1 MNSRYNKAACLVTIV
16 YIPLLFI
23 ASIFF
28 QGCATTGTIAP
39 EIIQQSAA
47 VDTSISELQTQQ
59 ATSAQ
64 TVQAV
69 SDTTDEIEQTAKEI
83 KNDKLSEQA
92 SNLKIQVK
100 SLNDSLTTERNKTA
114 QIQAEYSAL
123 KVSSGTEIVNQSTK
137 INKLTA
143 QLKLSHKWNL
153 ILGGIIV
160 LFILASVFIC
170 LAKFYFKK

>member
-1 MNSRYNKAACLVTIV
+1 MLE
-16 YIPLLFI
+16 
-23 ASIFF
+23 
-28 QGCATTGTIAP
+28 GCATTGTIAP
-39 EIIQQSAA
+39 EIIQQSAS

-59 ATSAQ
+59 AASAQ

-69 SDTTDEIEQTAKEI
+69 IDTTDAIEQTAKEI

-114 QIQAEYSAL
+114 RIQSEYSAL

-170 LAKFYFKK
+170 LAKFYFKWIK

>member
-1 MNSRYNKAACLVTIV
+1 MLE
-16 YIPLLFI
+16 
-23 ASIFF
+23 
-28 QGCATTGTIAP
+28 GCATTGTIAP
-39 EIIQQSAA
+39 EIIQQSAS

-64 TVQAV
+64 AAQAIN
-69 SDTTDEIEQTAKEI
+69 DTTDEIEQTAKEI

-114 QIQAEYSAL
+114 QIQSEYSAL

-143 QLKLSHKWNL
+143 QLKLSHKWNW

-170 LAKFYFKK
+170 LAKFYFKWIK

>member
-1 MNSRYNKAACLVTIV
+1 MLE
-16 YIPLLFI
+16 
-23 ASIFF
+23 
-28 QGCATTGTIAP
+28 GCATTGTIAP

-64 TVQAV
+64 AAQAIN
-69 SDTTDEIEQTAKEI
+69 DTTDEIEQTAKEI

-114 QIQAEYSAL
+114 QIQSEYSSL

-143 QLKLSHKWNL
+143 QLKLSHKWNW

-170 LAKFYFKK
+170 LAKFYFKWIK

>member
-1 MNSRYNKAACLVTIV
+1 MLE
-16 YIPLLFI
+16 
-23 ASIFF
+23 
-28 QGCATTGTIAP
+28 GCTTTGTIAP

-64 TVQAV
+64 TAQAIN
-69 SDTTDEIEQTAKEI
+69 DTTDEIEQTAKEI

-100 SLNDSLTTERNKTA
+100 SLNDSLTEERTKTA
-114 QIQAEYSAL
+114 QIQSEYSAL

-170 LAKFYFKK
+170 LAKFYFKWIK

>member
-1 MNSRYNKAACLVTIV
+1 MLE
-16 YIPLLFI
+16 
-23 ASIFF
+23 
-28 QGCATTGTIAP
+28 GCTTTGTIAP

-64 TVQAV
+64 AAQAIN
-69 SDTTDEIEQTAKEI
+69 DTTDEIEQTAKEI

-114 QIQAEYSAL
+114 QIQSEYSAL

-143 QLKLSHKWNL
+143 QLKLSHKWNW

-160 LFILASVFIC
+160 LFILVSVFVC
-170 LAKFYFKK
+170 LAKFYFKWIK

>member
-1 MNSRYNKAACLVTIV
+1 MLE
-16 YIPLLFI
+16 
-23 ASIFF
+23 
-28 QGCATTGTIAP
+28 GCATTGTIAP
-39 EIIQQSAA
+39 EIIQQSAS

-64 TVQAV
+64 AAQAIN
-69 SDTTDEIEQTAKEI
+69 DTTDEIEQTAKEI

-114 QIQAEYSAL
+114 QIQSEYSAL

-143 QLKLSHKWNL
+143 QLKLSHKWNW

-160 LFILASVFIC
+160 LFILVSVFVC
-170 LAKFYFKK
+170 LAKFYFEWIK

>member
-1 MNSRYNKAACLVTIV
+1 MLG
-16 YIPLLFI
+16 
-23 ASIFF
+23 
-28 QGCATTGTIAP
+28 GCTTTGTIAP
-39 EIIQQSAA
+39 EIIQQSSA

-64 TVQAV
+64 TIQAV
-69 SDTTDEIEQTAKEI
+69 SDTTDAIEQTAKEI
-83 KNDKLSEQA
+83 NNDKLSGQV
-92 SNLKIQVK
+92 SNLKVQVK
-100 SLNDSLTTERNKTA
+100 SLNDSLIAERAKTA
-114 QIQAEYSAL
+114 QIQSEYSAL

-143 QLKLSHKWNL
+143 QLKLSHKWNF

-170 LAKFYFKK
+170 LAKFYFKWIK

>member
-1 MNSRYNKAACLVTIV
+1 MKHVIKYVLLSLLAALCIM
-16 YIPLLFI
+16 FE
-23 ASIFF
+23 
-28 QGCATTGTIAP
+28 GCATTGTIAP
-39 EIIQQSAA
+39 EIIQQSAV

-69 SDTTDEIEQTAKEI
+69 IDTTDAIEQTAKEI
-83 KNDKLSEQA
+83 NNDKLSGQV

-100 SLNDSLTTERNKTA
+100 SLNDSLTEERTKTA
-114 QIQAEYSAL
+114 QIQSEYSAL

-143 QLKLSHKWNL
+143 QLKLSHKWNR
-153 ILGGIIV
+153 ILGGVIV

-170 LAKFYFKK
+170 LAKFYFKWIK

>member
-1 MNSRYNKAACLVTIV
+1 MLE
-16 YIPLLFI
+16 
-23 ASIFF
+23 
-28 QGCATTGTIAP
+28 GCATTGTIAP
-39 EIIQQSAA
+39 EIIQQSAS

-64 TVQAV
+64 AAQAIN
-69 SDTTDEIEQTAKEI
+69 DTTDEIEQTAKEI

-114 QIQAEYSAL
+114 QIQSEYSAL

-170 LAKFYFKK
+170 LAKFYFKWIK